1 MFLSII
7 IPTYNEAEH
16 ISDLLHHLQKTSHQ
30 NFEIIVS
37 DGGSDDGTQE
47 IVENT
52 GVKLISSPEKGRA
65 KQMNFAATQAKG
77 DVLYFVHADSLPP
90 ITFLE
95 DIEKAMNEGFS
106 IGCYR
111 FKFNSNKKIL
121 KLNAYFTRFDRIMCR
136 GGDQSL
142 FVTKTLFNELN
153 GYCEQHKLMED
164 YDIIIRARKKHPFK
178 IIPKDVLVSARKYD
192 HNSYL
197 KVNIANLLAFM
208 MFYAKVD
215 HDKIIKVYK
224 KLLNHE
230 RSELKY

>member
-16 ISDLLHHLQKTSHQ
+16 ISELLHHLQKTSHQ
-30 NFEIIVS
+30 NFEILVA
-37 DGGSDDGTQE
+37 DGGSNDGTQE
-47 IVENT
+47 IVENFQ
-52 GVKLISSPEKGRA
+52 VKLISSPEKGRA
-65 KQMNFAATQAKG
+65 KQMNFAAKQAKG

-90 ITFLE
+90 ITFIE
-95 DIEKAMNEGFS
+95 DIEKALKERFL

-121 KLNAYFTRFDRIMCR
+121 KLNAYLTRFDGIMCR

-164 YDIIIRARKKHPFK
+164 YDIIIRARKKYHFK

-197 KVNIANLLAFM
+197 KVNVANLLAFM
-208 MFYAKVD
+208 MFYAKID
-215 HDKIIKVYK
+215 HDKIIKIYK
-224 KLLNHE
+224 RLLNHE

>member
-16 ISDLLHHLQKTSHQ
+16 ISKLLLHLQKTSHQ
-30 NFEIIVS
+30 NFEIIVA
-37 DGGSDDGTQE
+37 DGGSLDGTQK
-47 IVENT
+47 IVKNAA
-52 GVKLISSPEKGRA
+52 VKLISSPEKGRA
-65 KQMNFAATQAKG
+65 KQMNFASKQAKG

-90 ITFLE
+90 ITFIE
-95 DIEKAMNEGFS
+95 DIENALIEGFS

-121 KLNAYFTRFDRIMCR
+121 QLNAYLTRFDRIMCR

-142 FVTKTLFNELN
+142 FVTKDLFNELN
-153 GYCEQHKLMED
+153 GYCEQHKVMED

-224 KLLNHE
+224 KMLNHE
-230 RSELKY
+230 SSELKY

>member
-16 ISDLLHHLQKTSHQ
+16 ISELLHHLQKTSHQ
-30 NFEIIVS
+30 NFEIIVA

-47 IVENT
+47 IVEIT
-52 GVKLISSPEKGRA
+52 KVKLISSPEKGRA

-95 DIEKAMNEGFS
+95 DIENALKEGFS

-121 KLNAYFTRFDRIMCR
+121 KLNAYFTRFDGIMCR

-164 YDIIIRARKKHPFK
+164 YDIIIRARKKNPFK

-208 MFYAKVD
+208 MFYAKID

>member
-16 ISDLLHHLQKTSHQ
+16 ISQLLHHLQKTSHQ
-30 NFEIIVS
+30 NFEIIVA
-37 DGGSDDGTQE
+37 DGGSDDDTQK

-90 ITFLE
+90 ITFIE
-95 DIEKAMNEGFS
+95 DIEIALKEGFL